1 MYQSIEIAQP
11 IIHCSD
17 EETEAQREAGISQ
30 GHTASDRQSRSAWF
44 SSCPSLSATEH
55 SQEPVPGNQDC
66 SLQWAAQPVRST
78 VQAAGEGTREA
89 LGLYLS
95 AVMGDCVGFNFEG
108 LGRIR
113 WDLRGGRAWGGETP
127 HQACHQLRQITL
139 PPGALGLHIS

>member
-55 SQEPVPGNQDC
+55 TARSLYPGTKTAPC
-66 SLQWAAQPVRST
+66 SGLPSLYARLCKPLKRV
-78 VQAAGEGTREA
+78 
-89 LGLYLS
+89 LGKHL
-95 AVMGDCVGFNFEG
+95 AF
-108 LGRIR
+108 I
-113 WDLRGGRAWGGETP
+113 
-127 HQACHQLRQITL
+127 
-139 PPGALGLHIS
+139 